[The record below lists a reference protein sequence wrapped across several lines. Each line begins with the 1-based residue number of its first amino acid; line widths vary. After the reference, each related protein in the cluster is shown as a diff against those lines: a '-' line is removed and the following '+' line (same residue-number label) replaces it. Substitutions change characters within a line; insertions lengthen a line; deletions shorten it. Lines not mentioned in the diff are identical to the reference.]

1 MKAISLDLGGSHVK
15 LAVVEDETILLSQ
28 EISVAPGAGMLPLLP
43 VFKTIVYDML
53 SKLGLAVEDCIGL
66 AMGCAAMVDR
76 TTGRVVSTN
85 GKFEDAPGIDLVA
98 WCRTEFGLPFALE
111 NDARMALLGEWY
123 AGAAKGADDVVMITL
138 GTGIG
143 GAAMA
148 GGKLYRTK
156 QVQGG
161 CLGGHIPALF
171 TGRKCTCGG
180 FGCMEA
186 EASGWALPLIARE
199 WPGFERSRLA
209 TVKHIDFRSVFEFAR
224 EGDAVSTAVRD
235 RCLHVWACGTVGLI
249 HAYGPERVVIGG
261 GVMRSADVILPYIQ
275 EYVRKYSWTPSGTV
289 LILPAALGND
299 AGLLGAIPLLTDMY
313 ASANATAGSNSLHA
327 QTL

>member
-1 MKAISLDLGGSHVK
+1 MKAISFDLGGSHVT
-15 LAVVEDETILLSQ
+15 LAVVEDGTILKSQ
-28 EISVAPGAGMLPLLP
+28 EISVDSGAGLLPLLP
-43 VFKTIVYDML
+43 IFKTIVYDML
-53 SKLGLAVEDCIGL
+53 ATLKIPVEDCSGV

-76 TTGRVVSTN
+76 ATGRVLSTN
-85 GKFEDAPGIDLVA
+85 GKFEDAPGIDLPA
-98 WCRTEFGLPFALE
+98 WCRKEFSLPFAIE

-148 GGKLYRTK
+148 GGKVYRTK

-161 CLGGHIPALF
+161 CLGGHIPAMF

-199 WPGFERSRLA
+199 WPGFEQSRLSSLDR
-209 TVKHIDFRSVFEFAR
+209 IDFRALFEFAR
-224 EGDAVSTAVRD
+224 EGDPVATAVRD

-249 HAYGPERVVIGG
+249 HAYGPELVVIGG
-261 GVMRSADVILPYIQ
+261 GVMRSGDIILPYIRD
-275 EYVRKYSWTPSGTV
+275 YAGKYSWTPSGPV
-289 LILPAALGND
+289 RIVPAALGNH
-299 AGLLGAIPLLTDMY
+299 AGLLGAIPSLTDV
-313 ASANATAGSNSLHA
+313 ASAANAIPAVAVATRSAF
-327 QTL
+327 

>member
-1 MKAISLDLGGSHVK
+1 MKAISLDLGGSHVN
-15 LAVVEDETILLSQ
+15 LAVVENTTILMSR
-28 EISVAPGAGMLPLLP
+28 EISVDPGASLLPLLP
-43 VFKTIVYDML
+43 VFQTIVYEML
-53 SKLGLAVEDCIGL
+53 GKLGIAAKDCIGL

-76 TTGRVVSTN
+76 TTGRVLSTN

-98 WCRTEFGLPFALE
+98 WCRTAFGIPFAVE

-123 AGAAKGADDVVMITL
+123 AGAARGVDDVVMITL

-148 GGKLYRTK
+148 GGKVYRTK

-171 TGRKCTCGG
+171 TGRRCTCGG

-186 EASGWALPLIARE
+186 EASGWALPLIAKA
-199 WPGFERSRLA
+199 WPGFEQSRLA
-209 TVKHIDFRSVFEFAR
+209 ALERIDFRSVFEFAR
-224 EGDAVSTAVRD
+224 EGDPVATAVRD

-249 HAYGPERVVIGG
+249 HAYGPEIVVIGG
-261 GVMRSADVILPYIQ
+261 GVMRSGDVILPYIQ
-275 EYVRKYSWTPSGTV
+275 DYARNYSWTPSGTV
-289 LILPAALGND
+289 RILPAALGND
-299 AGLLGAIPLLTDMY
+299 AGLLGAIPSLTDTDFSA
-313 ASANATAGSNSLHA
+313 ASTAGSSSLHA
-327 QTL
+327 PTL

>member
-1 MKAISLDLGGSHVK
+1 MKAISLDLGGSHVS
-15 LAVVEDETILLSQ
+15 LAVVEDAAILMSR
-28 EISVAPGAGMLPLLP
+28 EISVDSGSELRPLLP
-43 VFKTIVYDML
+43 LFKTIAYDML
-53 SKLGLAVEDCIGL
+53 AKLKIPVEDCIGV

-76 TTGRVVSTN
+76 TTGRVLSTN
-85 GKFEDAPGIDLVA
+85 GKFEDSPGIDLPA
-98 WCRTEFGLPFALE
+98 WSRKEFGLPFALE

-148 GGKLYRTK
+148 GGKVYRTK

-186 EASGWALPLIARE
+186 EASGWALPLIVRE
-199 WPGFERSRLA
+199 WPGFQQSRLA
-209 TVKHIDFRSVFEFAR
+209 ALDRIDFRALFEFAR
-224 EGDAVSTAVRD
+224 EGDPVAIGVRD

-249 HAYGPERVVIGG
+249 HAYGPELVVFGG
-261 GVMRSADVILPYIQ
+261 GVMRSGDIILPYIRD
-275 EYVRKYSWTPSGTV
+275 YAGKYSWIPSGPV
-289 LILPAALGND
+289 RILSAALGNH
-299 AGLLGAIPLLTDMY
+299 AGLLGAIPLLTDVY
-313 ASANATAGSNSLHA
+313 SAANATAGPAPLPAH
-327 QTL
+327 TL